1 MEKLSIVVPCFNEEK
16 SLPYLYNEIVKVRK
30 NMDYITFEI
39 IFVNDGSTDKT
50 LDVIKEFAK
59 IDNQI
64 RYISFSRNFGKEAA
78 MLAGFRKSS
87 GDYIAS
93 MDADL
98 QDPPELLEEML
109 KFIKE
114 DGYDSVATCRKTRRG
129 EPFIK
134 SIFSILYYKIIR
146 KMTKLDIVDG
156 ARNYR
161 LMTRQMLESV
171 LELSEYNRY
180 LNGIYAF
187 VGFNTKWIDYD
198 NKKRIAGKTKYS
210 LLTCFNYGI
219 EGITSFSAF
228 PLKLA
233 SILGII
239 FCIFSFLFII
249 FIIGKTLIYGDTTSG
264 WPSLVCIIVFLAGIQ
279 LFFLGIIGEY
289 LSKTYLETKN
299 RPLYVIKETNIEQ

>member
-1 MEKLSIVVPCFNEEK
+1 MEKLSIVIPCFNEEK
-16 SLPYLYNEIVKVRK
+16 SLPYLYDQLVKVRK
-30 NMDYITFEI
+30 SMDYIKFEI
-39 IFVNDGSTDKT
+39 IIVNDGSTDKT
-50 LDVIKEFAK
+50 LDVIKELSK
-59 IDNQI
+59 NDKEI

-78 MLAGFRKSS
+78 MLAGFRKST

>member
-1 MEKLSIVVPCFNEEK
+1 MEKLSIVIPCFNEEK
-16 SLPYLYNEIVKVRK
+16 SLPYLYDQLVKVRK
-30 NMDYITFEI
+30 SMDNIKFEI
-39 IFVNDGSTDKT
+39 IIVNDGSTDKT
-50 LDVIKEFAK
+50 LDVIKELSK
-59 IDNQI
+59 NVKEI

-78 MLAGFRKSS
+78 MLAGFRKST

-109 KFIKE
+109 KCIKE
-114 DGYDSVATCRKTRRG
+114 EGYDSAATCRKTRRG